1 MFVIIAELL
10 VVMMIFFLLGA
21 SVTGTMFVM
30 LLCICPQ
37 PCNASAH
44 VSFASFKPP
53 GYTNDHTREHP
64 DSAAVRANVL
74 MAFTCVLEDW
84 WFLHTSIVLLF
95 ARFVQSKAI
104 ANVLMVLKGTPVP
117 FLVTCSFLNLLNPA
131 WNRECVELYME

>member
-1 MFVIIAELL
+1 VF
-10 VVMMIFFLLGA
+10 
-21 SVTGTMFVM
+21 
-30 LLCICPQ
+30 
-37 PCNASAH
+37 
-44 VSFASFKPP
+44 FASFKPP

-64 DSAAVRANVL
+64 VSAAVRAYVL

-117 FLVTCSFLNLLNPA
+117 FLMTCSFLNLLKSA
-131 WNRECVELYME
+131 WNRECVELYVE